1 MPARYW
7 FVILTYIVMQLSSI
21 LLLPFVPWMDDRGLD
36 LATVSYWWSV
46 ISFLLAVVIVC
57 ILLRKDMRT
66 PAMRN
71 AAGPGMTIVWI
82 IIGFF
87 GAYAGQVIAGLIET
101 YAFGITQG
109 SENTSNI
116 MDAVREV
123 PAFVLIVV
131 VFAPVLEEI
140 IFRKILFGEI
150 YKRTNFFVAVLIS
163 ALVFGAVHGDFLHLL
178 QYFVMGVVFAALYVQ
193 TKRIIVPIITHSLM
207 NLMVVIIQLYLT
219 PERMEEMERMQK
231 QLENMQMIIFG
242 G

>member
-7 FVILTYIVMQLSSI
+7 YVILTYIVMQLSSFV
-21 LLLPFVPWMDDRGLD
+21 LVPFVPWMQDQGLD
-36 LATVSYWWSV
+36 LAVVSYWWSV
-46 ISFLLAVVIVC
+46 VSFLLAVILTFF
-57 ILLRKDMRT
+57 LLRQDMRA

-71 AAGPGMTIVWI
+71 ATNPGMTVVWI

-87 GAYAGQVIAGLIET
+87 AAYFGQIIAGLIET
-101 YAFGITQG
+101 YVLNIKQA
-109 SENTSNI
+109 SENTSSI

-123 PAFVLIVV
+123 PAFALIVV

-178 QYFVMGVVFAALYVQ
+178 QYFVMGVIFAALYVK
-193 TKRIIVPIITHSLM
+193 TKRIIVPIITHGLM
-207 NLMVVIIQLYLT
+207 NLLVVILQLYFT
-219 PERMEEMERMQK
+219 PERLEEIERLQK
-231 QLENMQMIIFG
+231 QLENMQTIIFG

>member
-71 AAGPGMTIVWI
+71 ATGPGMTIVWI

-116 MDAVREV
+116 LDAVREV

>member
-1 MPARYW
+1 LPARYW
-7 FVILTYIVMQLSSI
+7 FVILTYIVMQLSAF
-21 LLLPFVPWMDDRGLD
+21 LLVPFVPWMDDRGLD
-36 LATVSYWWSV
+36 LATVSYWWSL
-46 ISFLLAVVIVC
+46 ITFLLAVVIVC
-57 ILLRKDMRT
+57 FMLRKEMRA
-66 PAMRN
+66 PAVRS
-71 AAGPGMTIVWI
+71 ATGPGMTIVWI

-116 MDAVREV
+116 LDAVREV

-193 TKRIIVPIITHSLM
+193 TKRIIVPIITHGLM

-219 PERMEEMERMQK
+219 PERMEEIERMQK

>member
-7 FVILTYIVMQLSSI
+7 FVILTYIVMQLSAF
-21 LLLPFVPWMDDRGLD
+21 LLVPFVPWMREQNLD
-36 LATVSYWWSV
+36 VVTISYWWSL
-46 ISFLLAVVIVC
+46 ISFLVAVIIVC

-71 AAGPGMTIVWI
+71 STGIGMTIVWI
-82 IIGFF
+82 IIGLF
-87 GAYAGQVIAGLIET
+87 AALAGQVIASLIEM
-101 YAFGITQG
+101 YVLNIRQA
-109 SENTSNI
+109 SENTSGI
-116 MDAVREV
+116 MDAVRAV
-123 PAFVLIVV
+123 PAFALIVV

-178 QYFVMGVVFAALYVQ
+178 QYFVMGVIFAALYVK
-193 TKRIIVPIITHSLM
+193 TKRIIVPIITHGLM
-207 NLMVVIIQLYLT
+207 NLYVVINQLSIS
-219 PERMEEMERMQK
+219 PEKLEEMQK

>member
-7 FVILTYIVMQLSSI
+7 FVILTYIVMQLSAF
-21 LLLPFVPWMDDRGLD
+21 LLVPFVPWMDDRGLD
-36 LATVSYWWSV
+36 LATVSYWWSL
-46 ISFLLAVVIVC
+46 ITFLLAVVIVC
-57 ILLRKDMRT
+57 FMLRKDMRA
-66 PAMRN
+66 PAVRN
-71 AAGPGMTIVWI
+71 ATGSGMTIVWI

-109 SENTSNI
+109 SENTSSI
-116 MDAVREV
+116 LDAVREV

-131 VFAPVLEEI
+131 VFAPILEEI

-193 TKRIIVPIITHSLM
+193 TKRIIVPIITHGLM
-207 NLMVVIIQLYLT
+207 NLMVVIIQLYIT
-219 PERMEEMERMQK
+219 PERMEEIERMQK

>member
-1 MPARYW
+1 LPARYW

-21 LLLPFVPWMDDRGLD
+21 LLLPFVPWIDDRGLD

-71 AAGPGMTIVWI
+71 ATGPGMTIVWI

-101 YAFGITQG
+101 YLFGITQG

-178 QYFVMGVVFAALYVQ
+178 QYFVMGIVFAALYVQ

-207 NLMVVIIQLYLT
+207 NLMVVIMQLYFT
-219 PERMEEMERMQK
+219 PERMEEIEKMQK

>member
-71 AAGPGMTIVWI
+71 ATGPGMTIVWI

>member
-7 FVILTYIVMQLSSI
+7 YVILTYIVMQLSSFV
-21 LLLPFVPWMDDRGLD
+21 LVPFVPWMQDQGLD
-36 LATVSYWWSV
+36 LAVVSYWWSV
-46 ISFLLAVVIVC
+46 VSFLLAVILT
-57 ILLRKDMRT
+57 IFLLRQDMRA
-66 PAMRN
+66 PAIRN
-71 AAGPGMTIVWI
+71 ATNPGMTIVWI

-87 GAYAGQVIAGLIET
+87 AAYFGQIIAGLIET
-101 YAFGITQG
+101 YVLNIRQA
-109 SENTSNI
+109 SENTSSI

-123 PAFVLIVV
+123 PAFALIVV

-178 QYFVMGVVFAALYVQ
+178 QYFVMGVIFAALYVK
-193 TKRIIVPIITHSLM
+193 TKRIIVPIITHGLM
-207 NLMVVIIQLYLT
+207 NLLVVILQLYFT
-219 PERMEEMERMQK
+219 PERLEEIERMQK
-231 QLENMQMIIFG
+231 QLENMQTIIFG

>member
-66 PAMRN
+66 PAVRS
-71 AAGPGMTIVWI
+71 ATGPGMTIVWI

-116 MDAVREV
+116 LDAVREV

-231 QLENMQMIIFG
+231 QLENTQMIIFG

>member
-7 FVILTYIVMQLSSI
+7 FVILTYIVMQLSAF
-21 LLLPFVPWMDDRGLD
+21 LLVPFIPWMDDRGLD
-36 LATVSYWWSV
+36 LATVSYWWSL
-46 ISFLLAVVIVC
+46 ITFLLAVIIVC
-57 ILLRKDMRT
+57 FMLRKDMRA
-66 PAMRN
+66 PAVRS
-71 AAGPGMTIVWI
+71 ATGPGMTIVWI

-87 GAYAGQVIAGLIET
+87 GAYAGQIIAGLIET

-116 MDAVREV
+116 LDAVREV

-193 TKRIIVPIITHSLM
+193 TKRIIVPIITHGLM

-219 PERMEEMERMQK
+219 PERMEEIERMQK

>member
-71 AAGPGMTIVWI
+71 AAGPEMTIVWI

-101 YAFGITQG
+101 YVFGITQG

-116 MDAVREV
+116 LDAVREV

-131 VFAPVLEEI
+131 VFAPILEEI

>member
-21 LLLPFVPWMDDRGLD
+21 LLLPFVPWMREHSLD
-36 LATVSYWWSV
+36 IVTISYWWSL
-46 ISFLLAVVIVC
+46 ISFLVAVIIVC
-57 ILLRKDMRT
+57 ILLRNDMRT

-71 AAGPGMTIVWI
+71 STGIGMTIVWI
-82 IIGFF
+82 IIGLF
-87 GAYAGQVIAGLIET
+87 AALAGQVIASLIEM
-101 YAFGITQG
+101 YVLNIRQA
-109 SENTSNI
+109 SENTSGI
-116 MDAVREV
+116 MDAVRAV
-123 PAFVLIVV
+123 PAFALIVV

-178 QYFVMGVVFAALYVQ
+178 QYFVMGVIFAALYVK
-193 TKRIIVPIITHSLM
+193 TKRIIVPIITHGLM
-207 NLMVVIIQLYLT
+207 NLYVVINQLSIS
-219 PERMEEMERMQK
+219 PEKLEEMQK

>member
-7 FVILTYIVMQLSSI
+7 FVILTYIVMQLSSF
-21 LLLPFVPWMDDRGLD
+21 LLLPFVPWMDDQGFD

-57 ILLRKDMRT
+57 ILLRRDMRT

-87 GAYAGQVIAGLIET
+87 GAYAGQIIAGLIET

-116 MDAVREV
+116 LDAVREV

-131 VFAPVLEEI
+131 VFAPILEEI

-193 TKRIIVPIITHSLM
+193 TKRIIVPIITHGLM

-219 PERMEEMERMQK
+219 PERMEEIERMQK

>member
-1 MPARYW
+1 
-7 FVILTYIVMQLSSI
+7 MQLSSFV
-21 LLLPFVPWMDDRGLD
+21 LVPFVPWMQDQGLD
-36 LATVSYWWSV
+36 LAVVSYWWSV
-46 ISFLLAVVIVC
+46 VSFLLAVILTFF
-57 ILLRKDMRT
+57 LLRQDMRA

-71 AAGPGMTIVWI
+71 ATNPGMTVVWI

-87 GAYAGQVIAGLIET
+87 AAYFGQIIAGLIET
-101 YAFGITQG
+101 YVLNIKQA
-109 SENTSNI
+109 SENTSSI

-123 PAFVLIVV
+123 PAFALIVV

-178 QYFVMGVVFAALYVQ
+178 QYFVMGVIFAALYVK
-193 TKRIIVPIITHSLM
+193 TKRIIVPIITHGLM
-207 NLMVVIIQLYLT
+207 NLLVVILQLYFT
-219 PERMEEMERMQK
+219 PERLEEIERMQK
-231 QLENMQMIIFG
+231 QLENMQTIIFG

>member
-7 FVILTYIVMQLSSI
+7 YVILTYIVMQLSSFV
-21 LLLPFVPWMDDRGLD
+21 LVPFVPWMQDQGLD
-36 LATVSYWWSV
+36 LAVVSYWWSV
-46 ISFLLAVVIVC
+46 VSFLLAVILTFF
-57 ILLRKDMRT
+57 LLRQDMRA

-71 AAGPGMTIVWI
+71 ATNPGMTVVWI

-87 GAYAGQVIAGLIET
+87 AAYFGQIIAGLIET
-101 YAFGITQG
+101 YVLNIKQA
-109 SENTSNI
+109 SENTSSI

-123 PAFVLIVV
+123 PAFALIVV

-178 QYFVMGVVFAALYVQ
+178 QYFVMGVIFAALYVK
-193 TKRIIVPIITHSLM
+193 TKRIIVPIITHGLM
-207 NLMVVIIQLYLT
+207 NLLVVILQLYFT
-219 PERMEEMERMQK
+219 PERLEEIERMQK
-231 QLENMQMIIFG
+231 QLENMQTIIFG

>member
-7 FVILTYIVMQLSSI
+7 FVILTYIVMQLSAF
-21 LLLPFVPWMDDRGLD
+21 LLVPFVPWMDDRGLD
-36 LATVSYWWSV
+36 LATVSYWWSL
-46 ISFLLAVVIVC
+46 ITFLLAVVIVC
-57 ILLRKDMRT
+57 FMLRKDMRA
-66 PAMRN
+66 PAVRS
-71 AAGPGMTIVWI
+71 ATGPGMTIVWI

-87 GAYAGQVIAGLIET
+87 GAYAGQIIAGLIET

-109 SENTSNI
+109 SENTSSI
-116 MDAVREV
+116 LDAVREV

-131 VFAPVLEEI
+131 VFAPILEEI

-193 TKRIIVPIITHSLM
+193 TKRIIVPIITHGLM

-219 PERMEEMERMQK
+219 PERMEELERMQK

>member
-1 MPARYW
+1 
-7 FVILTYIVMQLSSI
+7 MQLSSFV
-21 LLLPFVPWMDDRGLD
+21 LVPFVPWMQDQGLD
-36 LATVSYWWSV
+36 LAVVSYWWSV
-46 ISFLLAVVIVC
+46 VSFLLAVILTFF
-57 ILLRKDMRT
+57 LLRQDMRA

-71 AAGPGMTIVWI
+71 ATNPGMTVVWI

-87 GAYAGQVIAGLIET
+87 AAYFGQIIAGLIET
-101 YAFGITQG
+101 YVLNIKQA
-109 SENTSNI
+109 SENTSSI

-123 PAFVLIVV
+123 PAFALIVV

-178 QYFVMGVVFAALYVQ
+178 QYFVMGVIFAALYVK
-193 TKRIIVPIITHSLM
+193 TKRIIVPIITHGLM
-207 NLMVVIIQLYLT
+207 NLLVVILQLYFT
-219 PERMEEMERMQK
+219 PERLEEIERLQK
-231 QLENMQMIIFG
+231 QLENMQTIIFG

>member
-7 FVILTYIVMQLSSI
+7 FVILTYIVMQLSSL
-21 LLLPFVPWMDDRGLD
+21 LLLPFVPWMSDRGLD
-36 LATVSYWWSV
+36 LATVSYWWSL
-46 ISFLLAVVIVC
+46 ISFLLAVIIVC
-57 ILLRKDMRT
+57 FMLRKDMRT

-71 AAGPGMTIVWI
+71 ATGPGMTIVWI

-87 GAYAGQVIAGLIET
+87 GAYAGQVIAGLVET

-109 SENTSNI
+109 SENTSSI
-116 MDAVREV
+116 LDAVREV

-131 VFAPVLEEI
+131 VFAPILEEI

-193 TKRIIVPIITHSLM
+193 TKRIIVPIITHGLM

-219 PERMEEMERMQK
+219 PERMEELERMQK
-231 QLENMQMIIFG
+231 QIENMQMIIFG

>member
-1 MPARYW
+1 LPARYW
-7 FVILTYIVMQLSSI
+7 YVILTYIVMQLSSFV
-21 LLLPFVPWMDDRGLD
+21 LVPFVPWMQDQGLD
-36 LATVSYWWSV
+36 LAVVSYWWSV
-46 ISFLLAVVIVC
+46 VSFLLAVILTFF
-57 ILLRKDMRT
+57 LLRQDMRA

-71 AAGPGMTIVWI
+71 ATNPGMTVVWI

-87 GAYAGQVIAGLIET
+87 AAYFGQIIAGLIET
-101 YAFGITQG
+101 YVLNIKQA
-109 SENTSNI
+109 SENTSSI

-123 PAFVLIVV
+123 PAFALIVV

-178 QYFVMGVVFAALYVQ
+178 QYFVMGVIFAALYVK
-193 TKRIIVPIITHSLM
+193 TKRIIVPIITHGLM
-207 NLMVVIIQLYLT
+207 NLLVVILQLYFT
-219 PERMEEMERMQK
+219 PERLEEIERMQK
-231 QLENMQMIIFG
+231 QLENMQTIIFG